1 MQENNRIREMEIAL
15 EREKL
20 SKWTPE
26 KVVISFAVLII
37 DIAFILAFFFLVFA
51 SYFSYNMFNTLSRV
65 QSVET
70 VKTFSDNMEM
80 KTRADNGSSIN
91 ITNSANRS

>member
-26 KVVISFAVLII
+26 KVVIETVLV
-37 DIAFILAFFFLVFA
+37 LAFFFLVFA
-51 SYFSYNMFNTLSRV
+51 SYFSYNMFSVFSRV

-70 VKTFSDNMEM
+70 VTEGVKMVTE
-80 KTRADNGSSIN
+80 ADGGSNVN

>member
-1 MQENNRIREMEIAL
+1 MQKNNRIREMEIAL

-26 KVVISFAVLII
+26 KVIIETVLV
-37 DIAFILAFFFLVFA
+37 LAFFFLAFA
-51 SYFSYNMFNTLSRV
+51 SYFSYNMFSVFSRV
-65 QSVET
+65 ESVET
-70 VKTFSDNMEM
+70 VKTFSDNIEME
-80 KTRADNGSSIN
+80 TSADNGSNIN

>member
-26 KVVISFAVLII
+26 KVVIETVL
-37 DIAFILAFFFLVFA
+37 ILAFFFLAFA

-80 KTRADNGSSIN
+80 GTSADNGSSIN

>member
-1 MQENNRIREMEIAL
+1 MQKNNRIREMEIAL

-26 KVVISFAVLII
+26 KVIIETVLV
-37 DIAFILAFFFLVFA
+37 LAFFFLAFA
-51 SYFSYNMFNTLSRV
+51 SYFSYNMFNVFSRV
-65 QSVET
+65 ESVET
-70 VKTFSDNMEM
+70 VTEGVKMVTE
-80 KTRADNGSSIN
+80 ADDGSNIN

>member
-26 KVVISFAVLII
+26 KVVIETILV
-37 DIAFILAFFFLVFA
+37 LAFFFLAFA
-51 SYFSYNMFNTLSRV
+51 SYFSYNMFNTLA
-65 QSVET
+65 EF
-70 VKTFSDNMEM
+70 K
-80 KTRADNGSSIN
+80 A
-91 ITNSANRS
+91 